1 MIGQLLERAFLCGQL
16 ILSLAEVVKQSLYAG
31 WSWGWVKNLEPGG
44 KERSLKFEQIRYMVF
59 FFSFFNWPL
68 GTNINNH
75 LWNTEWCFEENVT
88 GLFLVWQRDKL
99 WGV

>member
-31 WSWGWVKNLEPGG
+31 SSWGWVKNLEPGG

-59 FFSFFNWPL
+59 FF
-68 GTNINNH
+68 
-75 LWNTEWCFEENVT
+75 
-88 GLFLVWQRDKL
+88 LFSIDL
-99 WGV
+99 WGQILTIIYETQNGVLRRM

>member
-44 KERSLKFEQIRYMVF
+44 KERFSKPFPGTSTSLGKVQHYQCTYLNVDMF
-59 FFSFFNWPL
+59 FIFSL
-68 GTNINNH
+68 IIS
-75 LWNTEWCFEENVT
+75 
-88 GLFLVWQRDKL
+88 
-99 WGV
+99 